1 MRMPGLTMKDS
12 FGLVGIQPHGSKDL
26 VKQQAN
32 VLLEFMPV
40 ACMPEH
46 QEEAQVLQRKI
57 MYALQSGPGNYLV
70 QTSDKAVDTHI
81 VR

>member
-1 MRMPGLTMKDS
+1 MRGS

-46 QEEAQVLQRKI
+46 QEEVQVLQRKI
-57 MYALQSGPGNYLV
+57 MYALQSGPGNYLY
-70 QTSDKAVDTHI
+70 
-81 VR
+81 R

>member
-1 MRMPGLTMKDS
+1 MHMPALTMKDS

-32 VLLEFMPV
+32 VLLESMPV

-46 QEEAQVLQRKI
+46 REEVQVLQRKI
-57 MYALQSGPGNYLV
+57 MYALQCGPGNYLKQV
-70 QTSDKAVDTHI
+70 KRYLKQTASQ
-81 VR
+81 

>member
-1 MRMPGLTMKDS
+1 MHMPELTMKGS

-32 VLLEFMPV
+32 ALLGFMPV

-46 QEEAQVLQRKI
+46 QEEVQVLQRKI
-57 MYALQSGPGNYLV
+57 LFALPSGPGNYLV
-70 QTSDKAVDTHI
+70 QIKPHLKQTASQ
-81 VR
+81 

>member
-1 MRMPGLTMKDS
+1 M
-12 FGLVGIQPHGSKDL
+12 
-26 VKQQAN
+26 KQQAN